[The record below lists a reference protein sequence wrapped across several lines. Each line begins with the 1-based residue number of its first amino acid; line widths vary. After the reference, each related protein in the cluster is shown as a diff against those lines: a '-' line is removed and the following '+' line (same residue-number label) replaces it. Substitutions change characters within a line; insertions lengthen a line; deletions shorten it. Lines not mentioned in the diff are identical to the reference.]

1 MFHTLISRQRSYD
14 FNYRICLS
22 PLIAHCFGTIN
33 VTCNPDLHNLD
44 LRTEL
49 AFPTSEILTKFYT
62 FFDSGLRFQ
71 LLLQIMAQQMVIHS
85 AFNKSNTIA
94 DFVKESVD
102 EMKIARY
109 LPFI

>member
-1 MFHTLISRQRSYD
+1 
-14 FNYRICLS
+14 
-22 PLIAHCFGTIN
+22 
-33 VTCNPDLHNLD
+33 
-44 LRTEL
+44 
-49 AFPTSEILTKFYT
+49 
-62 FFDSGLRFQ
+62 
-71 LLLQIMAQQMVIHS
+71 MVIHS